1 MPSSGLGMTVL
12 YWSANLRKAQPGKAA
27 KQRADMSWRTRNTC
41 TCYHAC
47 QSPRDRQRSR
57 SPQALTA
64 VADGHLVVDEPAT
77 HTHTHT
83 YTQYTHT
90 HTHTTHT
97 HTHTH
102 THTIHTHTIQTHT
115 SKRII
120 KEMVFDFVLSGSS
133 ASTRGTRCASCFLAS
148 CCDLHSPRT

>member
-83 YTQYTHT
+83 HTQYTHT
-90 HTHTTHT
+90 HARTHT

-102 THTIHTHTIQTHT
+102 THCNLYKLCKLMCVCARARVCVCVCACVCVCKERERMRTRERKKIY
-115 SKRII
+115 II
-120 KEMVFDFVLSGSS
+120 
-133 ASTRGTRCASCFLAS
+133 
-148 CCDLHSPRT
+148 